1 MFSIYYNKNNNSAL
15 FKHLEKNDFQNVQ
28 NYVPLYDNYF
38 NLDEKNY
45 NSINLNHKNRIN
57 SIVKQY
63 TNNSFNVTCLD
74 NSNNKIK
81 VDSFFK
87 FSPLLDP
94 VKFMVGK
101 YKNITKE
108 KLTSLPQLYNNKNS
122 IHAKVMDQ
130 NNSAYVDS
138 FFSYL
143 TSQLYNNCGFTH
155 GLDFYGSFLGIKN
168 ELKLNVY
175 DDLEYLFDSD
185 FFHKQKNKLFD
196 MDDVDEERLLEGDTR
211 NYRKKIVLE
220 NEEVNL
226 DIESIDD
233 YLEKCDM
240 FELTQQNL
248 EKHNN
253 ELKEEYS
260 VINQEDEEKKDDE
273 NNKSEKRTNSTCSS
287 RTSNTSNEEDDEDDE
302 DDEEDSIE
310 SCENSQISEYSSL
323 SEENI
328 YALIKNF
335 PVQIICLEKMDNTLD
350 YLLNDD
356 EDSENNNGKNLNK
369 NEWASCLF
377 QIIMTLITYQKIFD
391 FTHNDLHTNNIM
403 YKRTERKF
411 INYKYK
417 NVYYRVPT
425 YGKIYKIID
434 FGRAIYSF
442 NGKTICSDSYH
453 PKGDAATQ
461 YNFEPYF
468 NENKPRLKPNKSFDL
483 CRLACSLYDFFVDD
497 IENEKKI
504 KNPIAKLII
513 KWTKDDKNRNILY
526 KNNGEERYP
535 DFKLYKMIVRTV
547 HNHIPEEQLTNPI
560 FSKYKSSKK
569 KIKKGKI
576 INIDNMETM
585 A

>member
-1 MFSIYYNKNNNSAL
+1 MFSIYYNKNNNSTI
-15 FKHLEKNDFQNVQ
+15 FNHLEKNDFQNVQ
-28 NYVPLYDNYF
+28 NYVPLYENYF

-63 TNNSFNVTCLD
+63 TNNSFKITCLD
-74 NSNNKIK
+74 NSNNKMTT
-81 VDSFFK
+81 DSFFK

-101 YKNITKE
+101 YKNISKE
-108 KLTSLPQLYNNKNS
+108 KLTSLPRLNNNTN
-122 IHAKVMDQ
+122 IHEKVLDP

-143 TSQLYNNCGFTH
+143 TSQLYNKCGFIH

-168 ELKLNVY
+168 KLKLNVY

-196 MDDVDEERLLEGDTR
+196 VDDVDEERLLEGDTR

-220 NEEVNL
+220 SEEVNL
-226 DIESIDD
+226 DIESIDE
-233 YLEKCDM
+233 YPMNGSFKLTEK
-240 FELTQQNL
+240 NL
-248 EKHNN
+248 EKHDN

-260 VINQEDEEKKDDE
+260 VVNNEEN

-287 RTSNTSNEEDDEDDE
+287 RTSNTSNEEDSEEDTDEDSG
-302 DDEEDSIE
+302 EDSIE
-310 SCENSQISEYSSL
+310 SCENSQISDYSSL

-328 YALIKNF
+328 YALINNF

-356 EDSENNNGKNLNK
+356 EDSDKTESLNSR
-369 NEWASCLF
+369 EWTSCLF

-403 YKRTERKF
+403 YHKTERTF
-411 INYKYK
+411 INYKYN

-547 HNHIPEEQLTNPI
+547 HNHIPEAQLTNPI

-576 INIDNMETM
+576 INIDNMESM
-585 A
+585 I

>member
-1 MFSIYYNKNNNSAL
+1 MFSIYYNKNNNSKL
-15 FKHLEKNDFQNVQ
+15 FEHLEKHHFEKVQ
-28 NYVPLYDNYF
+28 NFVPLYLNYF

-45 NSINLNHKNRIN
+45 NSINLNQKYNIQSILKQN
-57 SIVKQY
+57 S
-63 TNNSFNVTCLD
+63 NNCFNITCLD

-81 VDSFFK
+81 VESFFK

-108 KLTSLPQLYNNKNS
+108 TMTKLPQLTNDT
-122 IHAKVMDQ
+122 IHAKVLDK

-143 TSQLYNNCGFTH
+143 TSQLYHKVGFTH

-185 FFHKQKNKLFD
+185 FFHKQKNQLFD
-196 MDDVDEERLLEGDTR
+196 MDDIDEERLIEGDTR
-211 NYRKKIVLE
+211 NYRKKIVVE
-220 NEEVNL
+220 SEDINVDIQTIDNNFMEEV
-226 DIESIDD
+226 
-233 YLEKCDM
+233 
-240 FELTQQNL
+240 FELTEENL

-253 ELKEEYS
+253 VLKEEYS
-260 VINQEDEEKKDDE
+260 VTNNTKSE
-273 NNKSEKRTNSTCSS
+273 NKSEKRTNSTCSS
-287 RTSNTSNEEDDEDDE
+287 RTSNTSNS
-302 DDEEDSIE
+302 DEEESYESEGLE
-310 SCENSQISEYSSL
+310 SCENSQLSDYSSL

-328 YALIKNF
+328 YAIIKNF

-350 YLLNDD
+350 SLLENESNDD
-356 EDSENNNGKNLNK
+356 YNK
-369 NEWASCLF
+369 EKISNKEWTSCLF
-377 QIIMTLITYQKIFD
+377 QIIMILITYQKIFD

-403 YKRTERKF
+403 FQKTDRKF
-411 INYKYK
+411 INYKY
-417 NVYYRVPT
+417 NNIYYRVPT
-425 YGKIYKIID
+425 FGRIYKIID

-468 NENKPRLKPNKSFDL
+468 NEKKPRLKPNKSFDL

-497 IENEKKI
+497 IENENKI

-513 KWTKDDKNRNILY
+513 KWTKDDKGRNILY

-547 HNHIPEEQLTNPI
+547 HQHVPENELSNTL
-560 FSKYKSSKK
+560 FSQYKSSKK
-569 KIKKGKI
+569 KIKKAKI
-576 INIDNMETM
+576 INIDKMEPM
-585 A
+585 I

>member
-1 MFSIYYNKNNNSAL
+1 MFSIYYNKNNNSKL
-15 FKHLEKNDFQNVQ
+15 FEHLEKTEFQNVQ
-28 NYVPLYDNYF
+28 NFVPLYLNYF

-45 NSINLNHKNRIN
+45 NSINLNQKYSIS
-57 SIVKQY
+57 SIVKQQS
-63 TNNSFNVTCLD
+63 NNCFKITCLD
-74 NSNNKIK
+74 NSSNKIK

-108 KLTSLPQLYNNKNS
+108 KLTSLPQLTDSNV
-122 IHAKVMDQ
+122 HAKVLDK

-143 TSQLYNNCGFTH
+143 TSQLLHKGGFSH

-168 ELKLNVY
+168 DLKLNVY

-196 MDDVDEERLLEGDTR
+196 MDDIDEERLLEGDTR
-211 NYRKKIVLE
+211 NYRKKIVVE
-220 NEEVNL
+220 SEDINL
-226 DIESIDD
+226 DIQSIDNSFMG
-233 YLEKCDM
+233 EVFK
-240 FELTQQNL
+240 LTHENL

-253 ELKEEYS
+253 ELQEEYS
-260 VINQEDEEKKDDE
+260 VINNVKEEND
-273 NNKSEKRTNSTCSS
+273 NKSEKRTSSTCSS
-287 RTSNTSNEEDDEDDE
+287 RTSHTSNEEESE
-302 DDEEDSIE
+302 NEESEESIE
-310 SCENSQISEYSSL
+310 SCENSQMSEYSSL

-328 YALIKNF
+328 YAIIKNF
-335 PVQIICLEKMDNTLD
+335 PVQIICLEKMEDTLD
-350 YLLNDD
+350 SLLDDDNDKN
-356 EDSENNNGKNLNK
+356 EKLNNK
-369 NEWASCLF
+369 EWASCLF
-377 QIIMTLITYQKIFD
+377 QIIMILITYQKVFD

-403 YKRTERKF
+403 YQHTDKKF
-411 INYKYK
+411 INYKYN

-434 FGRAIYSF
+434 FGRAIYTF
-442 NGKTICSDSYH
+442 NKKIICSDSYH

-468 NENKPRLKPNKSFDL
+468 NEKKPRLKPNKSFDL

-497 IENEKKI
+497 VENEHKI
-504 KNPIAKLII
+504 KNPVAKLII
-513 KWTKDDKNRNILY
+513 KWTKDDKGRNILY
-526 KNNGEERYP
+526 KNNGDERYP

-547 HNHIPEEQLTNPI
+547 HNHIPESELSNPL
-560 FSKYKSSKK
+560 FTSYVSSKR

-576 INIDNMETM
+576 INIDNMESLC
-585 A
+585 

>member
-1 MFSIYYNKNNNSAL
+1 MFSIYYNKNNNTKL
-15 FKHLEKNDFQNVQ
+15 FEHLEKTEFQNVQ
-28 NYVPLYDNYF
+28 NFVPLYLNYF

-45 NSINLNHKNRIN
+45 NSINLNHKYNIS
-57 SIVKQY
+57 SIVKQH
-63 TNNSFNVTCLD
+63 TNNCFKITCLD

-81 VDSFFK
+81 IDSFFK

-94 VKFMVGK
+94 IKFMVGK

-108 KLTSLPQLYNNKNS
+108 KLTSLPQLIDNNV
-122 IHAKVMDQ
+122 HAKVLDK

-143 TSQLYNNCGFTH
+143 TSQLLHKGGFSH

-168 ELKLNVY
+168 NLKLNVY

-211 NYRKKIVLE
+211 NYRKKIVVE
-220 NEEVNL
+220 TEDINL
-226 DIESIDD
+226 DVQSIDNNFMGEVFKLT
-233 YLEKCDM
+233 LE
-240 FELTQQNL
+240 NL

-253 ELKEEYS
+253 ELKEEYC
-260 VINQEDEEKKDDE
+260 VINNGEKD
-273 NNKSEKRTNSTCSS
+273 NKSEKRTNSTCSS
-287 RTSNTSNEEDDEDDE
+287 RTSHTSNEEESEESEDS
-302 DDEEDSIE
+302 EDSIE
-310 SCENSQISEYSSL
+310 SCENSQMSDYSSL

-328 YALIKNF
+328 YAIIKNF
-335 PVQIICLEKMDNTLD
+335 PVQIICLEKMEDTLD
-350 YLLNDD
+350 SLLDNDESDD
-356 EDSENNNGKNLNK
+356 ECEKLNN

-377 QIIMTLITYQKIFD
+377 QIIMMLITYQKVFD

-403 YKRTERKF
+403 YQQTDRKF
-411 INYKYK
+411 INYKYN

-434 FGRAIYSF
+434 FGRAIYTF
-442 NGKTICSDSYH
+442 NKKVICSDSYH

-468 NENKPRLKPNKSFDL
+468 NEKKPRLKPNKSFDL

-497 IENEKKI
+497 IENENKI
-504 KNPIAKLII
+504 KNPVAKLII
-513 KWTKDDKNRNILY
+513 KWTKDDKGRNILY

-547 HNHIPEEQLTNPI
+547 HNHIPESELTNPL
-560 FSKYKSSKK
+560 FSSYKSSKK

-576 INIDNMETM
+576 INIDKMESM
-585 A
+585 V